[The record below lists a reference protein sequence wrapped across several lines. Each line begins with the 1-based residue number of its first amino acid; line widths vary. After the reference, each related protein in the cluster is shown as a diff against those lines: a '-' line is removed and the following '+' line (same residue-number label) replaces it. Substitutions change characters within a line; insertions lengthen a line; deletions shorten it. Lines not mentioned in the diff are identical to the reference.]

1 MKKLFVL
8 VCLLAIGF
16 CNVAWAAKRQAKHV
30 VLIALDGW
38 GAYSVPKADI
48 PNIKSLMD
56 EGCYTLHK
64 RSVFPSSS
72 AINWASMFMGVGT
85 ELHGYTEWGFAYA
98 RDTIAGCQ

>member
-48 PNIKSLMD
+48 PNIGIAS
-56 EGCYTLHK
+56 EHIGISISIIK
-64 RSVFPSSS
+64 R
-72 AINWASMFMGVGT
+72 
-85 ELHGYTEWGFAYA
+85 Y
-98 RDTIAGCQ
+98 

>member
-38 GAYSVPKADI
+38 GAYPRTETICIFIQLNHSRTICKVIIYCVATRIASVCQQDSYK
-48 PNIKSLMD
+48 MD
-56 EGCYTLHK
+56 VSG
-64 RSVFPSSS
+64 S
-72 AINWASMFMGVGT
+72 
-85 ELHGYTEWGFAYA
+85 
-98 RDTIAGCQ
+98 

>member
-38 GAYSVPKADI
+38 GAYSGELRLA
-48 PNIKSLMD
+48 
-56 EGCYTLHK
+56 EGVRRLSETEHK
-64 RSVFPSSS
+64 VRHRRPPCR
-72 AINWASMFMGVGT
+72 WAGRRKRREKV
-85 ELHGYTEWGFAYA
+85 
-98 RDTIAGCQ
+98 R

>member
-38 GAYSVPKADI
+38 GAYSVPDGRR
-48 PNIKSLMD
+48 M
-56 EGCYTLHK
+56 LHT
-64 RSVFPSSS
+64 S
-72 AINWASMFMGVGT
+72 
-85 ELHGYTEWGFAYA
+85 
-98 RDTIAGCQ
+98 

>member
-38 GAYSVPKADI
+38 GAYSVPKADRC
-48 PNIKSLMD
+48 L
-56 EGCYTLHK
+56 
-64 RSVFPSSS
+64 
-72 AINWASMFMGVGT
+72 
-85 ELHGYTEWGFAYA
+85 
-98 RDTIAGCQ
+98 AGRQAGKVADG

>member
-38 GAYSVPKADI
+38 VRIVCPKQTY
-48 PNIKSLMD
+48 P
-56 EGCYTLHK
+56 TLK
-64 RSVFPSSS
+64 
-72 AINWASMFMGVGT
+72 A
-85 ELHGYTEWGFAYA
+85 
-98 RDTIAGCQ
+98 